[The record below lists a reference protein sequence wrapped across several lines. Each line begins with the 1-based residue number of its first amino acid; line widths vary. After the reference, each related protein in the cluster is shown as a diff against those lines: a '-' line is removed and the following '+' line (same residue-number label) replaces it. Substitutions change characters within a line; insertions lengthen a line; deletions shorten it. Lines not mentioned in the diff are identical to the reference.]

1 MFLKAVFSLEFLP
14 LITALA
20 NSATCPIQSSIPP
33 YSTCTSPSDPYIV
46 KDSPGRGLGAFA
58 THTLAIGDFILRE
71 PPIIRIDRPP
81 HLKGSGYPI
90 NEVTKAVRNEFSKL
104 SRDAQSD
111 VLSLTYHAKPGEI
124 ASLNNDPLGVI
135 FRTNAYNT
143 GAGFGL
149 FPKIARI
156 NHSCRP
162 NAAYYWHEALGK
174 RIIHATRPIAEGEEI
189 TVSYIPL
196 TLPQS
201 ERQNRLNRYGFTCS
215 CPVCSLPNHHLT
227 LSDTRRTDINAA
239 LTAFQSQLSLDIP
252 SGATAL
258 RKAHKNAA
266 SSLELAA
273 LVEGEGLADYW
284 PMVCRIVA
292 ISHARVEEWGV
303 ASLWANRGF
312 ERVVR
317 IDRGGRETLELF
329 ELTGKFVERWK
340 EVVNGSVGGG
350 A

>member
-1 MFLKAVFSLEFLP
+1 MISKAVLFLNSLSLTAVFANPTICPVQRTIFSHH
-14 LITALA
+14 
-20 NSATCPIQSSIPP
+20 TC
-33 YSTCTSPSDPYIV
+33 STPSDPYIV
-46 KDSPGRGLGAFA
+46 TSSPGSGLGVFA
-58 THTLAIGDFILRE
+58 THTLDIGAIILRE
-71 PPIIRIDRPP
+71 PPIIRISRPDY
-81 HLKGSGYPI
+81 LKGSGYPI
-90 NEVTKAVRNEFSKL
+90 KEVTQVVRHEYSKL
-104 SRDAQSD
+104 PAEAQFE

-124 ASLNNDPLGVI
+124 AGLNNDPLGVI

-143 GAGFGL
+143 GTGFGL

-174 RIIHATRPIAEGEEI
+174 RIIYATHSIAEGEEI

-201 ERQNRLNRYGFTCS
+201 ERQNRLNRYGFKCT
-215 CPVCSLPNHHLT
+215 CPVCSLPTPYLAI
-227 LSDTRRTDINAA
+227 SDTRRVDINTA
-239 LTAFQSQLSLDIP
+239 LAAFQTQLNLTIP
-252 SGATAL
+252 AGAIAL
-258 RKAHKNAA
+258 RKAFKNAK

-292 ISHARVEEWGV
+292 ISHARVEEWGM

-317 IDRGGRETLELF
+317 IDRSGKETLELF
-329 ELTGKFVERWK
+329 ELTGRFVKRWK
-340 EVVNGSVGGG
+340 GIVGNANGK
-350 A
+350 